1 MKAMVLAA
9 GEGRRLQ
16 PLTLERPKP
25 TIPVLGRPLL
35 LQILHRLY
43 LAGIDSSVV
52 NLHHGPDAIRE
63 LCGAKDNP
71 GLPRIEFSHECE
83 ILGTGGGLRHAA
95 DFLGGNGPILVHN
108 SDFLADIDFE
118 RAFAV
123 HRSSELVATL
133 VLAPARPG
141 YSLVEVDSLG
151 RVLSL
156 AGLPETD
163 PTEVAGGHLFTG
175 CHIINESVLE
185 RIPANGPS
193 DMRDVFRVLASE
205 RQLGS
210 FLHDGFWWE
219 FGSPEL
225 YLEGSLK
232 LLGCTA
238 EKRRDI
244 SRELDPVR
252 RIDDAVVAMGPGARL
267 HPTTTLKGRVAVG
280 LAGLVSERVTLE
292 DSVVMPEAWVG
303 PDSRLRRCVVGP
315 GVELPANFHAERE
328 LICNDFDPQME
339 PSPGTRRRDG
349 LLIYGFSLAEAG

>member
-25 TIPVLGRPLL
+25 AIPVLGRPLL
-35 LQILHRLY
+35 LQILHRLH
-43 LAGIDSSVV
+43 LAGIESSVV
-52 NLHHGPDAIRE
+52 NLHHQPDAIRD
-63 LCGAKDNP
+63 LFGAKENP
-71 GLPRIEFSHECE
+71 GMPRVQFSHEQE

-95 DFLGGNGPILVHN
+95 DILGGNGPIVVQN
-108 SDFLADIDFE
+108 SDFLADIDLE
-118 RAFAV
+118 RAYAE
-123 HRSSELVATL
+123 HRDSGLPATL

-141 YSLVEVDSLG
+141 YSLVEVDERG

-163 PTEVAGGHLFTG
+163 PAEVAGGHLFTG
-175 CHIINESVLE
+175 CHIIDESVLD
-185 RIPANGPS
+185 RIPANGAS
-193 DMRDVFRVLASE
+193 NMREVFRVLASE

-232 LLGCTA
+232 LLDCTA

-252 RIDDAVVAMGPGARL
+252 RIDNAVAAVGPGARL
-267 HPTTTLKGRVAVG
+267 DPTASLKGRVAVG
-280 LAGLVSERVTLE
+280 LAGLISEGVCLE
-292 DSVVMPEAWVG
+292 NSVVMPEAWVG
-303 PDSRLRRCVVGP
+303 PESRLQRCVVGP
-315 GVELPANFHAERE
+315 GVELPADFLAERA
-328 LICNDFDPQME
+328 LICNDPDPRLE
-339 PSPGTRRRDG
+339 LSPGTRRRGG
-349 LLIYGFSLAEAG
+349 LLIYDFALAEAG

>member
-35 LQILHRLY
+35 LQILHRLH

-52 NLHHGPDAIRE
+52 NLHHRPDAIRDLFATE
-63 LCGAKDNP
+63 GNP
-71 GLPRIEFSHECE
+71 GMPRIQFSHERE

-95 DFLGGNGPILVHN
+95 DILGGNGPIVVHN

-118 RAFAV
+118 RAFV
-123 HRSSELVATL
+123 EHRNSGLAATL

-141 YSLVEVDSLG
+141 YSLVEVDERG

-156 AGLPETD
+156 AGLPETN
-163 PTEVAGGHLFTG
+163 PAEVAGGHLFTG
-175 CHIINESVLE
+175 CHIIDESVLG

-193 DMRDVFRVLASE
+193 NMRDVFRDLASE
-205 RQLGS
+205 RRLGS
-210 FLHDGFWWE
+210 ILHDGFWWE

-252 RIDDAVVAMGPGARL
+252 RIDDAVVAVGPGARL
-267 HPTTTLKGRVAVG
+267 DPTASLKGRIAVG
-280 LAGLVSERVTLE
+280 LAGSISERAVLE

-303 PDSRLRRCVVGP
+303 PGSNLKRCVVGP
-315 GVELPANFHAERE
+315 GVELPADFQAERE
-328 LICNDFDPQME
+328 LICNDPDPRIE
-339 PSPGTRRRDG
+339 LSPGTRRRDG
-349 LLIYGFSLAEAG
+349 LLIYDFALAEAG